1 MAHRDCSPCA
11 IVHRLPTDIF
21 PLQQRCL
28 TGFIRN
34 SKYCCF
40 YPQIAPSHADFSA
53 GNFQSVKSV
62 DYFG

>member
-1 MAHRDCSPCA
+1 MVYRP
-11 IVHRLPTDIF
+11 PTDIF

-28 TGFIRN
+28 TDLIRDN
-34 SKYCCF
+34 KYCCF
-40 YPQIAPSHADFSA
+40 YTQIAPSHADFSA